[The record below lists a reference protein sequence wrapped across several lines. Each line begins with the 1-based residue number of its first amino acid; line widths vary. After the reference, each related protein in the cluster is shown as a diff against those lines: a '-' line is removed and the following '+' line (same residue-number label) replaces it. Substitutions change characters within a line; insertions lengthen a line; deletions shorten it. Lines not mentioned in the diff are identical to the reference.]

1 MDDQEQITKAD
12 LAAALTEFKTELK
25 AELLGEFQVT
35 GDDLTRRLNEMEAN
49 LIAAFR
55 SYD

>member
-1 MDDQEQITKAD
+1 MDNQEQITKAD

-25 AELLGEFQVT
+25 AELLGDIRIV
-35 GDDLTRRLNEMEAN
+35 GDDLTSRLQQKEAN